1 MYYKRI
7 EYSYF
12 PNIAM
17 KDTFSSH
24 LMVHRSI
31 LFDFLKSPED
41 YIELADAYKPYSIA
55 NAQQKLDYYSPSV
68 GPMHSGLGRLQ
79 ESVKT
84 YGARNPETEVPNI
97 LLDNR
102 ARIIYRVGY
111 EPGQNHY
118 YWTLAK
124 GYNIF
129 HIPTETKWLPGKEGQ
144 QQEYTLSEANIRHLW
159 AISAYHGTDLNDGD
173 VAKIKQTLPE
183 TLYETLPEHQ
193 KIKL

>member
-1 MYYKRI
+1 M
-7 EYSYF
+7 
-12 PNIAM
+12 
-17 KDTFSSH
+17 
-24 LMVHRSI
+24 
-31 LFDFLKSPED
+31 
-41 YIELADAYKPYSIA
+41 
-55 NAQQKLDYYSPSV
+55 
-68 GPMHSGLGRLQ
+68 
-79 ESVKT
+79 
-84 YGARNPETEVPNI
+84 
-97 LLDNR
+97 
-102 ARIIYRVGY
+102 
-111 EPGQNHY
+111 
-118 YWTLAK
+118 LAK